1 MRWWVLG
8 FTALV
13 LAACGEVSQ
22 IPGTSP
28 WREVSSG
35 TSDSLTGVAYGNGVF
50 VAVGGASGKST
61 ILVSRDG
68 QSWTRVSYDA
78 QSFLNGIAYDNG
90 LFVAVGFDETILTS
104 PDGYSWTKVHGT
116 GSALQYLNRV
126 AYGGGRW
133 VATGAFSQLL
143 VSQDAGASAW
153 QRVDLNARELV
164 GVVRERPLRGFGT
177 ARPPLHLHR
186 WGDLAGGLLGDGR
199 RSRRCGLWWGA
210 LPGLCPL

>member
-1 MRWWVLG
+1 M
-8 FTALV
+8 
-13 LAACGEVSQ
+13 
-22 IPGTSP
+22 
-28 WREVSSG
+28 
-35 TSDSLTGVAYGNGVF
+35 
-50 VAVGGASGKST
+50 GGASGKST

-116 GSALQYLNRV
+116 GSALQYLNGV

-153 QRVDLNARELV
+153 QRVNLDAQGLGGRGL
-164 GVVRERPLRGFGT
+164 RKRPLRGFRT
-177 ARPPLHLHR
+177 AGPPLHLHR
-186 WGDLAGGLLGDGR
+186 RAGLAGGLLGDR
-199 RSRRCGLWWGA
+199 RQPWKRGLRRRA
-210 LPGLCPL
+210 LPGLRPLQRRSAYLHGRPDLDQGERPRR